1 MAQACCSSS
10 SSRRF
15 YAPLPPPLAAAHR
28 AIPVPPTRAG
38 HGGIHAAEFVKAN
51 LYNTLLAHPKF
62 PADPVAAT
70 VESYEA
76 IDAQYCSLGANR
88 DDGCTAVTA
97 LVQGSRLIVANVGDS
112 RAILC
117 RAGRAIQLSIDHKPN
132 AKEERQR
139 VERAGGVVVW
149 AGTWRVGGVL
159 AVSRAFGD
167 KPLKRYVTGT
177 PDVKDERLTPE
188 DEFLILAS
196 DGLWDSLSVQEAADV
211 AQEALSRAW
220 ATAAPPAAAAR
231 IAAQVLTRV
240 ALHRGSLDNVTAL
253 VVLLPGGV
261 PAAVAAAAAVGP
273 APPLPAAAAPPAATA
288 AASAGT
294 GGARATVASSSVS
307 DSQQGGV
314 EISSLARLVSI

>member
-51 LYNTLLAHPKF
+51 LYNTLLAHPKYGS
-62 PADPVAAT
+62 DPVAAT
-70 VESYEA
+70 VEAYEA

-167 KPLKRYVTGT
+167 KPLKRYVSGT
-177 PDVKDERLTPE
+177 PDVRDERLTPE

-196 DGLWDSLSVQEAADV
+196 DGLWDVCMNQARFARRGGGAARGRRVGAERARRVRRACGRRVGGRRVRAPPFPVSSFPPPRSQLLTAAIQTFKIFKMRAGCGGPGARDQRSREGREAADV
-211 AQEALSRAW
+211 
-220 ATAAPPAAAAR
+220 
-231 IAAQVLTRV
+231 
-240 ALHRGSLDNVTAL
+240 
-253 VVLLPGGV
+253 GGV
-261 PAAVAAAAAVGP
+261 R
-273 APPLPAAAAPPAATA
+273 
-288 AASAGT
+288 AG
-294 GGARATVASSSVS
+294 
-307 DSQQGGV
+307 QQ
-314 EISSLARLVSI
+314 

>member
-1 MAQACCSSS
+1 MSFGFLSGLLGSSRSADGFNTSASSS
-10 SSRRF
+10 ASGGEAREDGKVAFGFSLMRGKRGTMEDVHFAQFRRDAKSGESIGCF
-15 YAPLPPPLAAAHR
+15 GVYD
-28 AIPVPPTRAG
+28 G

-97 LVQGSRLIVANVGDS
+97 LVQGGRLIVANVGDS

-196 DGLWDSLSVQEAADV
+196 DGLWDVCMNQDAVDLVRAIADPEKAAKRLTAEAY
-211 AQEALSRAW
+211 E
-220 ATAAPPAAAAR
+220 
-231 IAAQVLTRV
+231 
-240 ALHRGSLDNVTAL
+240 RGSNDNIT
-253 VVLLPGGV
+253 VVIVRFKAIGG
-261 PAAVAAAAAVGP
+261 
-273 APPLPAAAAPPAATA
+273 
-288 AASAGT
+288 
-294 GGARATVASSSVS
+294 
-307 DSQQGGV
+307 
-314 EISSLARLVSI
+314 

>member
-10 SSRRF
+10 RFRRF
-15 YAPLPPPLAAAHR
+15 YASLPPLTPPSPLR
-28 AIPVPPTRAG
+28 ALPSPRRAG

-159 AVSRAFGD
+159 AVRGALLGCAGGAVDELNARVRGD
-167 KPLKRYVTGT
+167 A
-177 PDVKDERLTPE
+177 RL
-188 DEFLILAS
+188 AAVMV
-196 DGLWDSLSVQEAADV
+196 GAADDG
-211 AQEALSRAW
+211 
-220 ATAAPPAAAAR
+220 
-231 IAAQVLTRV
+231 IY
-240 ALHRGSLDNVTAL
+240 
-253 VVLLPGGV
+253 
-261 PAAVAAAAAVGP
+261 
-273 APPLPAAAAPPAATA
+273 
-288 AASAGT
+288 
-294 GGARATVASSSVS
+294 
-307 DSQQGGV
+307 
-314 EISSLARLVSI
+314 LARRKAQ